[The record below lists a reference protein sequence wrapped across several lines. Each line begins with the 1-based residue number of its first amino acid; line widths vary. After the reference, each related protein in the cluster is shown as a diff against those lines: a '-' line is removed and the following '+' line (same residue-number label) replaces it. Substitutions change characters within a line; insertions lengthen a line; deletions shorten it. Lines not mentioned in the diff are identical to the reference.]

1 MTVKRWSKEDEMFL
15 MNSYSRL
22 DNNKLADHFGVSKI
36 AIQRKLARLKLLRQY
51 QKKWTESEEK
61 FLFENFMKMSDR
73 ELAKVFN
80 VTEISIKR
88 KLARL
93 GCRRN
98 LRQKR
103 QKTEL
108 TIKIKSRQD
117 YNTAK
122 AQIVSAAFAVGKKN
136 PPENAPKENNDNCK
150 TAKTARSVKAINRQ
164 IPLAPASVKETSP
177 APSAAVKSECEKNAQ
192 SLVNGE
198 KAYSCHKSYEIG
210 EVIYHKTWNDK
221 GKVVKIIRT
230 AGGHKAVIVEFSKNG
245 QKTLLSEIKE
255 ADEL

>member
-1 MTVKRWSKEDEMFL
+1 MTVKRWSKEDEIFL
-15 MNSYSRL
+15 MNSYSKL

-61 FLFENFMKMSDR
+61 FLHENFMKMSDR
-73 ELAKVFN
+73 ELAKVFE

-98 LRQKR
+98 LRHKR

-108 TIKIKSRQD
+108 KIKITPSKTSSSAKKKEAPEFSVNRK
-117 YNTAK
+117 NSVRLGAASGIESAK
-122 AQIVSAAFAVGKKN
+122 AQTPPKMTAAASKV
-136 PPENAPKENNDNCK
+136 P
-150 TAKTARSVKAINRQ
+150 AKILQDGR
-164 IPLAPASVKETSP
+164 P
-177 APSAAVKSECEKNAQ
+177 
-192 SLVNGE
+192 E
-198 KAYSCHKSYEIG
+198 KANANKNESDASGQAGSHYSCSKSYEVG
-210 EVIYHKTWNDK
+210 ETIYHKTWNDS

-230 AGGHKAVIVEFSKNG
+230 SGGHKAIVVEFCRCG
-245 QKTLLSEIKE
+245 QKTLLSEVREGDAI
-255 ADEL
+255 

>member
-103 QKTEL
+103 QKPEL
-108 TIKIKSRQD
+108 TITIKSRQD
-117 YNTAK
+117 YKTAK
-122 AQIVSAAFAVGKKN
+122 ARTASAAFAVGKKSL
-136 PPENAPKENNDNCK
+136 PESSPKENSVDCK
-150 TAKTARSVKAINRQ
+150 TAKPARNVKTINRQ
-164 IPLAPASVKETSP
+164 IPLAPAAGKE
-177 APSAAVKSECEKNAQ
+177 PSQASASAKNEFEKDARPLND
-192 SLVNGE
+192 GE
-198 KAYSCHKSYEIG
+198 KSYSCHKSYEIG
-210 EVIYHKTWNDK
+210 DMIYHKTWNDR
-221 GKVVKIIRT
+221 GRVVKIIRT
-230 AGGHKAVIVEFSKNG
+230 AGGHKAVVIEFDKNG